1 MEKIRMNI
9 KVKTALIIIS
19 TLIIGIIFG
28 ALLSRAY
35 LHQRIKRAFT
45 MVNPDRFMTFFEQ
58 TISPTP
64 EQHEQIKKII
74 REHAKTVSELQKNL
88 REGME
93 SSFES
98 LRKELDSVLTPEQK
112 ERLEKMMRDRRPWPP
127 RDRRLWPPRDRPF
140 PEPERKLPPPEKK
153 QNNSPLV

>member
-1 MEKIRMNI
+1 MNI
-9 KVKTALIIIS
+9 RLKTTLIIIA

-35 LHQRIKRAFT
+35 LHHRIRRAFT
-45 MVNPDRFMTFFEQ
+45 MVNPNRFMTFFEQ

-64 EQHEQIKKII
+64 EQREQIRKII
-74 REHAKTVSELQKNL
+74 QKHTKTVSELQKNL
-88 REGME
+88 RDGMD

-112 ERLEKMMRDRRPWPP
+112 ERLEKMMRGRRPWPP
-127 RDRRLWPPRDRPF
+127 RDRRLWPRRDGPL
-140 PEPERKLPPPEKK
+140 PDPQRKLLPPEKK
-153 QNNSPLV
+153 QKNSPIL

>member
-1 MEKIRMNI
+1 MNI
-9 KVKTALIIIS
+9 KAKTALIIIS

-35 LHQRIKRAFT
+35 LHHRIRRAFS
-45 MVNPDRFMTFFEQ
+45 MVNPNRSMTFFEQ
-58 TISPTP
+58 TINPTP
-64 EQHEQIKKII
+64 EQREQIRKII
-74 REHAKTVSELQKNL
+74 QKHTKTVSELQKTL

-112 ERLEKMMRDRRPWPP
+112 ERLEKMMRNRRPWLR
-127 RDRRLWPPRDRPF
+127 RDRRLWPPRDPRF
-140 PEPERKLPPPEKK
+140 PDPQRKLPPHEKK
-153 QNNSPLV
+153 QKEFP

>member
-1 MEKIRMNI
+1 MNI

-28 ALLSRAY
+28 ALLSRVY
-35 LHQRIKRAFT
+35 MHHRIRRAFT
-45 MVNPDRFMTFFEQ
+45 MISPARFIPVLEQ

-64 EQHEQIKKII
+64 EQREQIRKII
-74 REHAKTVSELQKNL
+74 QKHAKNVAELQRNL
-88 REGME
+88 RDGME

-98 LRKELDSVLTPEQK
+98 LRKELDAVLTPEQK

-127 RDRRLWPPRDRPF
+127 RDRRLWPPRDPRF
-140 PEPERKLPPPEKK
+140 PDPQRKLPPPEKK
-153 QNNSPLV
+153 QNNSPLI

>member
-1 MEKIRMNI
+1 MNI
-9 KVKTALIIIS
+9 KAKTALIIIL

-35 LHQRIKRAFT
+35 LHHRIRRAFT
-45 MVNPDRFMTFFEQ
+45 MLNPNMFMTFLEH
-58 TISPTP
+58 TINPTP
-64 EQHEQIKKII
+64 EQREQIRKIV
-74 REHAKTVSELQKNL
+74 REHAKTVAELQQNL

-127 RDRRLWPPRDRPF
+127 PRRDRRLWPPRDRPF

>member
-1 MEKIRMNI
+1 MNI

-35 LHQRIKRAFT
+35 MHHRIRRAFT
-45 MVNPDRFMTFFEQ
+45 MISPARFIPVFEQ
-58 TISPTP
+58 TINPTP
-64 EQHEQIKKII
+64 EQREQIRKII
-74 REHAKTVSELQKNL
+74 REHTKTVSELQKTL

-98 LRKELDSVLTPEQK
+98 LRKELDAILTPEQK
-112 ERLEKMMRDRRPWPP
+112 KRLEKMMRDRRPWPP
-127 RDRRLWPPRDRPF
+127 RDRRLWPRRDPRF
-140 PEPERKLPPPEKK
+140 PDPQRKPPPPEKK
-153 QNNSPLV
+153 QRDFF